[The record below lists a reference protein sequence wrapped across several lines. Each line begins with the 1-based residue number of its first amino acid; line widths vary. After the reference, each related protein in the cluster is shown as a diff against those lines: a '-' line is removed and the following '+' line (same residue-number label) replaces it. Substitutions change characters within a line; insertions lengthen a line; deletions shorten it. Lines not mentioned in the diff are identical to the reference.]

1 MTTMIEGSTN
11 GAGDGARAGAEG
23 RLPQASP
30 GVGSA
35 RGAALLDPQWSG
47 GERSEPER
55 NEGANNAELGGEAL
69 PGTTV
74 AKLPDPEVSDRPR
87 RRRFTAE
94 YKRRVLRL
102 ADACG
107 RGEIAA
113 LLRREGLYSSHLT
126 AWRKERKQAEL
137 QALAP
142 KKRGLKLTKDPAL
155 VIENQ
160 RLQRENRQLQ
170 RRLDQAQTIIEFQ
183 KKVSELLGIPLKN
196 LDSDENA

>member
-1 MTTMIEGSTN
+1 MTTMIDRSTN
-11 GAGDGARAGAEG
+11 GTAGAQAGAEG

-30 GVGSA
+30 GVDSA
-35 RGAALLDPQWSG
+35 RGAALLDPQCSA

-55 NEGANNAELGGEAL
+55 NEGANNAELGGMTL
-69 PGTTV
+69 PSTV
-74 AKLPDPEVSDRPR
+74 VTLPDPEVSDRPR

-94 YKRRVLRL
+94 YKRRILRL
-102 ADACG
+102 ADAGG

-137 QALAP
+137 QTLAP
-142 KKRGLKLTKDPAL
+142 KKRGPKLTKDPAL

-160 RLQRENRQLQ
+160 RLQRDNRQLQ